1 MKIKSRF
8 TKIAVASGL
17 IVASGAA
24 VLGITGFASAQ
35 VAQRSN
41 VVAVAQATETT
52 LPTNSSAGT
61 TAVDPTADAPADA
74 KMDRPLI
81 EQIELSCRPTK
92 VALPTKGAALPDG
105 HDELLSHEQIPYL
118 LLPKALRPL

>member
-52 LPTNSSAGT
+52 LPTDTASGT
-61 TAVDPTADAPADA
+61 TSAAP
-74 KMDRPLI
+74 
-81 EQIELSCRPTK
+81 S
-92 VALPTKGAALPDG
+92 
-105 HDELLSHEQIPYL
+105 
-118 LLPKALRPL
+118 